1 MRTCKRCKLTYSF
14 PPDYDPSKIKRRKGG
29 GGKDPQMTIRLMA
42 PFSMR
47 CNKCGEYVCKSPL
60 PFPITQAVTNFS
72 GKGKKFNARKET
84 AVGEE
89 YYGIKIFRFY
99 IVSPSSLTDGEK
111 ADNQKCTLCSSEITF
126 KTDPKNADYVCEHG
140 ATRNFENWSDADPN
154 GKVGF
159 VPDAAADD
167 DYDSDGNL
175 VESKTNDAMADLE
188 RSQEQSRREMELM
201 DELSDLRY
209 VVFCRS
215 RTQLTK

>member
-1 MRTCKRCKLTYSF
+1 MRTCKWCKLTYSF

-60 PFPITQAVTNFS
+60 PPPITQAVTNFS

-99 IVSPSSLTDGEK
+99 IVSSSFPDTQETKLTIR
-111 ADNQKCTLCSSEITF
+111 NVH
-126 KTDPKNADYVCEHG
+126 YVLPRSHSKPTQRMPTTSVNMEPRVISRIG
-140 ATRNFENWSDADPN
+140 QTPTPMGKSDS
-154 GKVGF
+154 
-159 VPDAAADD
+159 
-167 DYDSDGNL
+167 Y
-175 VESKTNDAMADLE
+175 
-188 RSQEQSRREMELM
+188 
-201 DELSDLRY
+201 
-209 VVFCRS
+209 
-215 RTQLTK
+215 RTQLQMTTTIQMGI